1 MDTDLLKTFLEVSRT
16 RHFGKAAENLYLTRS
31 AVSFRIKQLE
41 GILGVELFERLRNNI
56 QPTPAGERMLGHA
69 EAVLNAWERAKQDII
84 LNQQHSIQLTVSAGP
99 NIWEAYLQP
108 YLQPLHM
115 ELDGVSLRTDVLSA
129 SVMTRQLIERS
140 LDIAISF
147 DPPKLD
153 KLELVKLAQVYLVLV
168 ADQHNL
174 NLAQTSSIPYIKV
187 DWGTAF
193 NITHAQEFTM
203 LPLPVLHTSSARMAL
218 DFILNN
224 GGCAF
229 LPEVLVKPYLTNNT
243 LFMVKGANNITRNVY
258 AAYWPENERLVYI
271 EKTIAILAKTLSH
284 ETV

>member
-31 AVSFRIKQLE
+31 AVSFRVKQLE
-41 GILGVELFERLRNNI
+41 GILGVALFERQRNNI

-69 EAVLNAWERAKQDII
+69 EAVLTAWERAKQDVS
-84 LNQQHSIQLTVSAGP
+84 LSQLQSTQLAIGAGP
-99 NIWEAYLQP
+99 NIWDAYLQGH
-108 YLQPLHM
+108 LQDLHIG
-115 ELDGVSLRTDVLSA
+115 LPGVALRTEVLPLT
-129 SVMTRQLIERS
+129 VMTRQLMDRT

-153 KLELVKLAQVYLVLV
+153 QFELVQLGQINLLLVSSLADMAVDGV
-168 ADQHNL
+168 
-174 NLAQTSSIPYIKV
+174 SSGQYVKV

-193 NITHAQEFTM
+193 NIIHAQEYAA
-203 LPLPVLHTSSARMAL
+203 LPVPSLHTSSARIAL

-229 LPEVLVKPYLTNNT
+229 LPEHLIQPLLTKGMLHLVA
-243 LFMVKGANNITRNVY
+243 GANAISRSVY
-258 AAYWPENERLVYI
+258 VAYWAENDRLEQI
-271 EKTIAILAKTLSH
+271 KQAITFLIDDGQ
-284 ETV
+284 

>member
-31 AVSFRIKQLE
+31 AVSFRVKQLE
-41 GILGVELFERLRNNI
+41 GILGVALFERQRNNI

-69 EAVLNAWERAKQDII
+69 EAVLTAWERAKQDVS
-84 LNQQHSIQLTVSAGP
+84 LSQLQSTQLAIGAGP
-99 NIWEAYLQP
+99 NIWDAYLQGH
-108 YLQPLHM
+108 LQDLHIG
-115 ELDGVSLRTDVLSA
+115 LPGVALRTEVLPLT
-129 SVMTRQLIERS
+129 VMTRQLMDRT

-153 KLELVKLAQVYLVLV
+153 QFELVQLGQINLLLVSSLADMAVDGV
-168 ADQHNL
+168 
-174 NLAQTSSIPYIKV
+174 SSGQYVKV

-193 NITHAQEFTM
+193 NIIHAQEYAA
-203 LPLPVLHTSSARMAL
+203 LPVPSLHTSSARIAL

-229 LPEVLVKPYLTNNT
+229 LPEHLVQQLLHKGELH
-243 LFMVKGANNITRNVY
+243 LVHGANAISRSVY
-258 AAYWPENERLVYI
+258 VAYWAENDRLEQI
-271 EKTIAILAKTLSH
+271 KQAITFLIDDGL
-284 ETV
+284 

>member
-31 AVSFRIKQLE
+31 AVSFRVKQLE
-41 GILGVELFERLRNNI
+41 SILGVALFERQRNNI

-69 EAVLNAWERAKQDII
+69 EAVLTAWERAKQDVS
-84 LNQQHSIQLTVSAGP
+84 LSLLQSTQLTIGAGP
-99 NIWEAYLQP
+99 NIWDAYLQGR
-108 YLQPLHM
+108 LQHLHVG
-115 ELDGVSLRTDVLSA
+115 LPGVALRAEVLPSM
-129 SVMTRQLIERS
+129 VMTRQLMDRT

-153 KLELVKLAQVYLVLV
+153 QFELVSLGQINLLLVSSV
-168 ADQHNL
+168 ADMVINAVAPGQ
-174 NLAQTSSIPYIKV
+174 YVKV

-193 NITHAQEFTM
+193 NIIHAQEYAT
-203 LPLPVLHTSSARMAL
+203 LPVPTLHTSSARIAL

-229 LPEVLVKPYLTNNT
+229 LPEHLVQQLLRNGVLHLVH
-243 LFMVKGANNITRNVY
+243 GANAISRSVY
-258 AAYWPENERLVYI
+258 VAYWAENDRLAQI
-271 EKTIAILAKTLSH
+271 KQAIDMLTDDRI
-284 ETV
+284 